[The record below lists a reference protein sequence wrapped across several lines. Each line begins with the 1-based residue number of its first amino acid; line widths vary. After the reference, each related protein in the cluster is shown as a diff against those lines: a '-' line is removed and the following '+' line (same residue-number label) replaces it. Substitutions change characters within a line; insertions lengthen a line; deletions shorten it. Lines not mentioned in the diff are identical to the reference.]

1 MYDLILTKLKYVYN
15 DDDNN
20 IDLIK
25 DFINNIK
32 NSSNSTPD
40 NPLDNPTDNPT
51 DLLDDNRRKETDNPT
66 YLLDDNRRKET
77 DNPTDLL
84 AETNNTQKETDNIH
98 QETDDTYIQTST
110 PTNTPVNA
118 SDLLDDDEQ
127 KETDESQKHP
137 NTTSDLMHDIIHTD
151 SQKETDNIHQ
161 ETDNIQKETDNI
173 HQETDN
179 IQNPSDTTSV
189 LMHDIIHTD
198 SQKETDN
205 IQKETDDSKIYKLNC
220 LFKKINILFKILA
233 DLLKYNISKIDNDRY
248 KNVNDEKIKFP
259 KTIDSLILIIG
270 CYGDAFSY
278 DDQEELFNILEL
290 PSYSDLYTISEIPIS
305 MIPFVANNKINL
317 DALTNDYIIFSEKVL
332 NFSCRILNINTDL
345 EQDFIIENTIK
356 TDD

>member
-32 NSSNSTPD
+32 NSSNTTPY
-40 NPLDNPTDNPT
+40 NP
-51 DLLDDNRRKETDNPT
+51 
-66 YLLDDNRRKET
+66 
-77 DNPTDLL
+77 
-84 AETNNTQKETDNIH
+84 QKETDDTNKETDDP
-98 QETDDTYIQTST
+98 QKETDDTNKETDDPQKETDDTNKETDDPQKETDDPQKETDDPQKETDDPQKETDDTKKETDDTDMQTNT
-110 PTNTPVNA
+110 PTNTPVNP
-118 SDLLDDDEQ
+118 SDLLDDDPQ
-127 KETDESQKHP
+127 KETND
-137 NTTSDLMHDIIHTD
+137 TSDLMHDIIQADTQNETD
-151 SQKETDNIHQ
+151 ILQTETDN
-161 ETDNIQKETDNI
+161 
-173 HQETDN
+173 
-179 IQNPSDTTSV
+179 
-189 LMHDIIHTD
+189 
-198 SQKETDN
+198 
-205 IQKETDDSKIYKLNC
+205 SKIDKLNC

-290 PSYSDLYTISEIPIS
+290 PSYSDLYTISEIPIN
-305 MIPFVANNKINL
+305 MIPFVANNKIDL

-345 EQDFIIENTIK
+345 EKNFIIENTIK
-356 TDD
+356 NDD

>member
-1 MYDLILTKLKYVYN
+1 MQ
-15 DDDNN
+15 
-20 IDLIK
+20 
-25 DFINNIK
+25 
-32 NSSNSTPD
+32 
-40 NPLDNPTDNPT
+40 
-51 DLLDDNRRKETDNPT
+51 
-66 YLLDDNRRKET
+66 
-77 DNPTDLL
+77 
-84 AETNNTQKETDNIH
+84 TN
-98 QETDDTYIQTST
+98 T
-110 PTNTPVNA
+110 PTNTPVNP
-118 SDLLDDDEQ
+118 SDLLDDDPQKEPNNPQ
-127 KETDESQKHP
+127 KETDA
-137 NTTSDLMHDIIHTD
+137 TSDLMHDIIQSDTQNETD
-151 SQKETDNIHQ
+151 ILQTETDN
-161 ETDNIQKETDNI
+161 
-173 HQETDN
+173 
-179 IQNPSDTTSV
+179 
-189 LMHDIIHTD
+189 
-198 SQKETDN
+198 
-205 IQKETDDSKIYKLNC
+205 SKIDKLNC